1 MNATYFLA
9 VAAGGASG
17 AMLRYLTLMIM
28 SEFTALPSYIATFFI
43 NVTGSFLAG
52 CLVAFI
58 SSSMFF
64 PESVRLFLLVG
75 ILGSFT
81 TFSTFSLDSYML
93 FERQEFTQLAVY
105 MGCSVILSICFFALG
120 YFVFKIGG

>member
-17 AMLRYLTLMIM
+17 AMLRYLTLIIM

-58 SSSMFF
+58 SSSM
-64 PESVRLFLLVG
+64 
-75 ILGSFT
+75 
-81 TFSTFSLDSYML
+81 
-93 FERQEFTQLAVY
+93 
-105 MGCSVILSICFFALG
+105 SISNC
-120 YFVFKIGG
+120 

>member
-17 AMLRYLTLMIM
+17 AMVRYLTLIIM

-120 YFVFKIGG
+120 YFVFNIGG